1 MNSAEC
7 RDINKQLGE
16 AQQMHQLKVNAQA
29 AIDEAAK
36 QEEVQRELRR
46 KLIRAK
52 ADLEVLL
59 LDGKQVSYSSFPVL
73 HVQQHD

>member
-1 MNSAEC
+1 MDC

-29 AIDEAAK
+29 AIAEAAK
-36 QEEVQRELRR
+36 QQEVQRELKR
-46 KLIRAK
+46 KLILAK

-59 LDGKQVSYSSFPVL
+59 LDEKQVHHITLQVVYLAEVC
-73 HVQQHD
+73 

>member
-1 MNSAEC
+1 
-7 RDINKQLGE
+7 
-16 AQQMHQLKVNAQA
+16 MHQLKVNAQA

-59 LDGKQVSYSSFPVL
+59 LDGKQVSHTSFVVL

>member
-1 MNSAEC
+1 MDC

-16 AQQMHQLKVNAQA
+16 ARQMHQLKVHAQA
-29 AIDEAAK
+29 AIAEAAK
-36 QEEVQRELRR
+36 QEDLQRELRR

-59 LDGKQVSYSSFPVL
+59 LDEKQVRHTSS
-73 HVQQHD
+73 